1 MSTETTDPTKI
12 PATLKK
18 LAVPIEGL
26 NHYGK
31 NARKGDLGTIMESLE
46 IHGQYRPVV
55 VRTGTNE
62 ILAGNHTVMA
72 ARELGWKSIAVT
84 FVDVDD
90 DEAARIVLID
100 NRAND
105 LGSYDEEAL
114 VELLQT
120 VNSLEG
126 TGFAQDDLDDLLAH
140 LNPDDLDDLEDEYGE
155 PEEDDLWPAINIKVP
170 KYLHTRFWDALGTES
185 GDSDAQ
191 KLEQMLDR
199 LQSFHEA
206 AGEQE

>member
-1 MSTETTDPTKI
+1 MSIETTDPTNI
-12 PATLKK
+12 PSTLRK

-26 NHYGK
+26 THYGK
-31 NARKGDLGTIMESLE
+31 NARKGDLSVIMESLE

-62 ILAGNHTVMA
+62 ILAGNHTVKA
-72 ARELGWKSIAVT
+72 ARELGWKSVAVT

-105 LGSYDEEAL
+105 LGTYDDAAL
-114 VELLQT
+114 AELLQS
-120 VNSLEG
+120 VSDLDG
-126 TGFAQDDLDDLLAH
+126 TGFTQDDLDDLVSH
-140 LNPDDLDDLEDEYGE
+140 LGSDSLDDLEDEYGD
-155 PEEDDLWPAINIKVP
+155 PEEDDLWPSINIKVP
-170 KYLHTRFWDALGTES
+170 KPLHQRFWDALGAES

-191 KLEQMLDR
+191 KLDLMLTR
-199 LQSFHEA
+199 LAGFHEGA
-206 AGEQE
+206 AA

>member
-1 MSTETTDPTKI
+1 MSTETTDPTNI

-18 LAVPIEGL
+18 LAVPISGL
-26 NHYGK
+26 THYSK

-55 VRTGTNE
+55 VRAGTNE

-72 ARELGWKSIAVT
+72 ARELGWKQVAVT

-105 LGSYDEEAL
+105 LGGYDEDAL
-114 VELLQT
+114 VDLLQS
-120 VNSLEG
+120 VNDLEG
-126 TGFAQDDLDDLLAH
+126 TGFSQDDLDDLISH
-140 LNPDDLDDLEDEYGE
+140 LGSDSLEDLEDEFGDA
-155 PEEDDLWPAINIKVP
+155 EEDDLWPTISFKVP
-170 KYLHTRFWDALGTES
+170 QDLHDRFKDGLDAMQ
-185 GDSDAQ
+185 GDTVP
-191 KLEQMLDR
+191 EQVQQLLDK
-199 LQSFHEA
+199 
-206 AGEQE
+206 AGL